1 MFFHII
7 RNAVELAEIYFFA
20 FHFHEMLMTFAK
32 QEEDI
37 PFLHMVEGIFYCLGA
52 VGYLDILTRSA
63 AFFDPVGYLVYY
75 RIRILKIRVIT
86 RDYNKIAHLCA
97 DKTELLPADSR
108 FVACRA
114 KERNNAVGL

>member
-20 FHFHEMLMTFAK
+20 FHFHEMLMPFAE

-63 AFFDPVGYLVYY
+63 AVFRP
-75 RIRILKIRVIT
+75 IRLSR
-86 RDYNKIAHLCA
+86 
-97 DKTELLPADSR
+97 LLLHSDLQNPGHRS
-108 FVACRA
+108 
-114 KERNNAVGL
+114 

>member
-20 FHFHEMLMTFAK
+20 FHFHEMLMPFAE

-37 PFLHMVEGIFYCLGA
+37 PFLHMVEGIFYRLGA

-63 AFFDPVGYLVYY
+63 AFFDPAGYLVYY
-75 RIRILKIRVIT
+75 CIGIFKVRVIA
-86 RDYNKIAHLCA
+86 RDYNKIC
-97 DKTELLPADSR
+97 LLYTSPSPRDRTRSR
-108 FVACRA
+108 MPSSA
-114 KERNNAVGL
+114 